1 MVVVEGVARS
11 LDEDANIWEIS
22 KPVLQGWL
30 NNEIGP
36 KNRIDKILK
45 TTTELLDKL
54 PELPEMINRAN
65 KAMELLNS
73 YDFMKNQNQN
83 NEYEIKEKSSKLK
96 KTYLI
101 IGLLIIVIIL
111 LIVFK

>member
-1 MVVVEGVARS
+1 MKSV
-11 LDEDANIWEIS
+11 
-22 KPVLQGWL
+22 Q
-30 NNEIGP
+30 
-36 KNRIDKILK
+36 KNRIDKILR

-54 PELPEMINRAN
+54 PELPEMIHRAN

-73 YDFMKNQNQN
+73 YEFVKNQNQN
-83 NEYEIKEKSSKLK
+83 NEYQINKEFLKLK

>member
-36 KNRIDKILK
+36 KNRIDKI
-45 TTTELLDKL
+45 EN
-54 PELPEMINRAN
+54 EHQ
-65 KAMELLNS
+65 LNS
-73 YDFMKNQNQN
+73 KYDNRNDGNHFTFFWSRFFLKVA
-83 NEYEIKEKSSKLK
+83 KL
-96 KTYLI
+96 
-101 IGLLIIVIIL
+101 
-111 LIVFK
+111 